1 LTMTLAYACWI
12 IAFFAWGLATFKVRE
27 PQLLSWW
34 YLGWTAV
41 AGSVLA
47 GWLA

>member
-1 LTMTLAYACWI
+1 MTLAYACWI
-12 IAFFAWGLATFKVRE
+12 IAFFAWGR
-27 PQLLSWW
+27 
-34 YLGWTAV
+34 TAV